1 MRFVRLLAATAVLA
15 CSGLVGQAD
24 AAPIIIT
31 GTTDDTGMIFEDV
44 WTPKFRLTLAKGNSF
59 TTADVTNFWLGT
71 AYQYF
76 PADPAYGPAWWYV
89 DDNVIGFSECF
100 FTAPGTCQDHQQFAA
115 DTAGGIARVNLD
127 ATLTPNRLNASFS
140 ATFPKPP
147 KPQIE
152 SIISIMDNNSIIAE
166 TMQANSPYTLMLGG
180 VPEPSTWALMI
191 AGFGMIGAT
200 MRRKVQKQIPVG
212 V

>member
-1 MRFVRLLAATAVLA
+1 MRFVRLLAALVTLMF
-15 CSGLVGQAD
+15 SGLIGQAH
-24 AAPIIIT
+24 AGPIIIT

-44 WTPKFRLTLAKGNSF
+44 WTPKYRLTLANGNTF
-59 TTADVTNFWLGT
+59 TTADVTNFWIGS

-89 DDNVIGFSECF
+89 DENVLGFSECF
-100 FTAPGTCQDHQQFAA
+100 FTAPGSCYDHQQFAA
-115 DTAGGIARVNLD
+115 DTAGGIARVDLD

-166 TMQANSPYTLMLGG
+166 TTQANSPYTLMLGG
-180 VPEPSTWALMI
+180 VPEPATWGLMI
-191 AGFGMIGAT
+191 MGFGAIGAA
-200 MRRKVQKQIPVG
+200 MRRKVRVQMLVG
-212 V
+212 A